1 MADQPTSTVS
11 RNLQDGTLIE
21 LVHDPEARTTS
32 LAVGSPDGS
41 ATMVDRLQLS
51 DGEVLVPYAPGNN
64 LLATGAVSL
73 PAAIGRYVSKA
84 ELLADIKAFLH
95 RHVDLSPHFEDI
107 ASHYVLFSWVYD
119 AFNEA
124 PMLRLSGD
132 YGSGKTRALLAIG
145 SLCHKA
151 FFASG
156 ASTVSPIFHIIDAFG
171 GTLVLD
177 EADLRLSD
185 KTADLVKIL
194 NNGTTRGLPVLR
206 TMTNR
211 HKELNP
217 TAFRVFGPK
226 IVAMRTG
233 FDDEALESRFIDEE
247 MGMRPL
253 RPDIPLTTPES
264 LGKEARD
271 LRDRLLAWRFDERRN
286 LEIEPARSIES
297 LSPRGN
303 QMALPLLALVDDS
316 NVREAIG
323 RHLAGQEARA
333 LARRAERPRA
343 KMAGVLDRMF
353 NESSVPTIPVARVA
367 EAYNREASTALPVKS
382 VGHILRT
389 ELGLETRKSR
399 GVYVVGASEHERV
412 AEIAARYRTYET
424 SVPQRGGI
432 SPARSAGK

>member
-1 MADQPTSTVS
+1 MLE
-11 RNLQDGTLIE
+11 RLE
-21 LVHDPEARTTS
+21 LA
-32 LAVGSPDGS
+32 G
-41 ATMVDRLQLS
+41 
-51 DGEVLVPYAPGNN
+51 GEVLVPYAPQNN
-64 LLATGAVSL
+64 LLTTGAVVL
-73 PAAIGRYVSKA
+73 PCSIGRYDSKE
-84 ELLADIKAFLH
+84 ELLTDIKSFLH
-95 RHVDLSPHFEDI
+95 RHVHLSPLFEDV
-107 ASHYVLFSWVYD
+107 AAHYALFSWVYD

-124 PMLRLSGD
+124 PMLRLSGE

-156 ASTVSPIFHIIDAFG
+156 ASTTSPIFHIIDAFG

-226 IVAMRTG
+226 IVAMRG
-233 FDDEALESRFIDEE
+233 AFDDEALESRFIDEE
-247 MGMRPL
+247 MDTGSL
-253 RPDIPLTTPES
+253 RSDIPLTTPES
-264 LGKEARD
+264 LRSEARD
-271 LRDRLLAWRFDERRN
+271 LRDRLLAWRFAERRA
-286 LEIEPARSIES
+286 LAIDPLRRIDR

-303 QMALPLLALVDDS
+303 QMALPLLALVDDPDL
-316 NVREAIG
+316 RESIG
-323 RHLAGQEARA
+323 GHLAKQETRA
-333 LARRAERPRA
+333 QARRAERPRV
-343 KMAGVLDRMF
+343 KIAGVLDRMF
-353 NESSVPTIPVARVA
+353 RESGSSTIAVARVA
-367 EAYNREASTALPVKS
+367 EEYNREVNATLPVKS

-399 GVYVVGASEHERV
+399 GVYVVPALESARIAQL
-412 AEIAARYRTYET
+412 AERYRTN
-424 SVPQRGGI
+424 G
-432 SPARSAGK
+432 A